1 MEEIILCQPIKPKRI
16 RVYANCEHDKKK
28 RNCKVCSPQ
37 NYCEHNREKYQC
49 KECGGGSICEHGKKK
64 SICKGFSVFEY
75 FFIKFYMF
83 SFTILPLSSFLFLY
97 H

>member
-64 SICKGFSVFEY
+64 SICKKQVKFKQKLNRKIIFE
-75 FFIKFYMF
+75 
-83 SFTILPLSSFLFLY
+83 LFRIT
-97 H
+97 